1 QFPTVHPSAALL
13 ATPALLVA
21 GARGGM
27 LFRENVRLLRAS
39 RRESLTDGLTGL
51 ANRRALMR
59 DLEDAAEEATA
70 ADRRSLALFDLDGFK
85 QYNDAFGH
93 GAGDALLQRLGADLA
108 AAVAGHG
115 RAYRL
120 GGDEFCVLLDHHA
133 GAGDPVVQAA
143 LAALAE
149 PADPFTVDASFGL
162 VSLPADADTAVDAL
176 RLADHRMYALKH
188 GRRATKGEARE
199 VLLAVLGEREPDLQ
213 RHMHDVAQLARAV
226 GSHLGLDAEDLD
238 VVVRAAEL
246 HDIGKV
252 AVPDAVL
259 HKPGPLDD
267 AEWSFIRQH
276 TIIGERIVGAAE
288 ALRPVGCVVRA
299 SHERWDGSGYPDGL
313 AGEDIPLGARIVF
326 VCDAWDAMTCDRGYR
341 TALSAQEAA
350 DELRANAGTQFDADI
365 VAALLAV
372 VFDADRAGAS
382 R

>member
-1 QFPTVHPSAALL
+1 
-13 ATPALLVA
+13 
-21 GARGGM
+21 
-27 LFRENVRLLRAS
+27 
-39 RRESLTDGLTGL
+39 LTAL

-59 DLEDAAEEATA
+59 DLEDAADEATTTE
-70 ADRRSLALFDLDGFK
+70 RRSVALFDLDGFK

-93 GAGDALLQRLGADLA
+93 AAGDALLQRLGADLA
-108 AAVAGHG
+108 TAVAGQG

-120 GGDEFCVLLDHHA
+120 GGDEFCVLFDHHV
-133 GAGDPVVQAA
+133 AGDDPILEAT

-149 PADPFTVDASFGL
+149 PGGPFAVDASFGL
-162 VSLPADADTAVDAL
+162 VSLPADAETAADAL

-213 RHMHDVAQLARAV
+213 RHMHDVAELARAV
-226 GSHLGLDAEDLD
+226 GTRLGLDAEDLD

-252 AVPDAVL
+252 AVPDSIL
-259 HKPGPLDD
+259 HKPGPLDE

-288 ALRPVGCVVRA
+288 ALRPVGRVVRA
-299 SHERWDGSGYPDGL
+299 SHERWDGGGYPDGL
-313 AGEDIPLGARIVF
+313 AAEAIPLGARIVF
-326 VCDAWDAMTCDRGYR
+326 ACDAWDAMTCDRGYR
-341 TALSAQEAA
+341 SALAPDEAA
-350 DELRANAGTQFDADI
+350 AELRAHAGTQFDADVV
-365 VAALLAV
+365 VAVLAV
-372 VFDADRAGAS
+372 VFDADHAGAS